1 MKFGEYNTHTVNNK
15 LPSGVWADQF
25 FYTPAYHPQAY
36 KIEND
41 FPWFTLN
48 EETYDL
54 TVATNTDFLN
64 DSYRGRVK
72 LIKIYDKENNWKLK
86 SFWANST
93 TSGFYTKNLINM
105 AYFGELILEYTK
117 NGTFKLTPQFS
128 EYSPVINRLAWNDVV
143 SGTGS
148 LSWGYWESEK
158 CEKTAIET
166 SLKENALKLTYKKI
180 NELDLVLQDLI
191 IIKNEYFTFNNTT
204 GTGPQLK
211 GRSQFVKWPEFT
223 ASLGV
228 TRIPNDSNIIPEQ
241 FARKN
246 TPKNTKLIENTMKTE
261 TLYLSTDPITY
272 SIVI

>member
-1 MKFGEYNTHTVNNK
+1 MKFGEYNTYSVNDK
-15 LPSGVWADQF
+15 FPSGVWADRF
-25 FYTPAYHPQAY
+25 FYKQPSYPQAY

-117 NGTFKLTPQFS
+117 D
-128 EYSPVINRLAWNDVV
+128 R
-143 SGTGS
+143 
-148 LSWGYWESEK
+148 
-158 CEKTAIET
+158 
-166 SLKENALKLTYKKI
+166 
-180 NELDLVLQDLI
+180 
-191 IIKNEYFTFNNTT
+191 
-204 GTGPQLK
+204 
-211 GRSQFVKWPEFT
+211 
-223 ASLGV
+223 
-228 TRIPNDSNIIPEQ
+228 NI
-241 FARKN
+241 
-246 TPKNTKLIENTMKTE
+246 
-261 TLYLSTDPITY
+261 
-272 SIVI
+272 